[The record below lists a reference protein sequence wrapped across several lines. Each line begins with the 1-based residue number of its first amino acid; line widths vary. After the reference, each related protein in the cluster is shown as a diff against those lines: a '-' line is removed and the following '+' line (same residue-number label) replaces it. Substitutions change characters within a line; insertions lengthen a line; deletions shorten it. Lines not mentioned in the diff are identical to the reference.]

1 MGRVGPAEIVLRM
14 GMRLCVGEVLTCG
27 KSIRH
32 GTKSGVGVVVLVK
45 NIAGDVVVSMKRE

>member
-1 MGRVGPAEIVLRM
+1 MRM
-14 GMRLCVGEVLTCG
+14 GIGLCVGELMTCG

-45 NIAGDVVVSMKRE
+45 NIAGEVVVSMNRE